1 MSFMRLPYWM
11 DGIMRILNIVRA
23 HVVRFIKPRASYMRT
38 RSQNPISVKYGF
50 DRGKP
55 VDRLFIERFL
65 EENKRAIRGKCLEVV
80 DNSYTVR
87 FGGTR
92 VTTSDVID
100 IFPTAKANI
109 HGDLR
114 NLRESIADNE
124 YDCLIVTQTFN
135 VIDDYGA
142 AIAECRRI
150 LKPGGTLLVTM
161 PTVSPAWNL
170 AINLWRFTP
179 ESSRYVFEKFFDPKK
194 ITISAFGNKP
204 LAEAFWLGMA
214 VEDMATEEIT
224 RKDESFPVIV
234 GIQAVK

>member
-1 MSFMRLPYWM
+1 MRFPYWM
-11 DGIMRILNIVRA
+11 DGIMKVLGVIRANIMRRVRSREA
-23 HVVRFIKPRASYMRT
+23 YL
-38 RSQNPISVKYGF
+38 RSRSRRPISTRYGF

-65 EENKRAIRGKCLEVV
+65 EENKRVIYGKCLEVV
-80 DNSYTVR
+80 DNSYTLR
-87 FGGTR
+87 FGGDR

-114 NLRESIADNE
+114 NLAGRIADNT

-135 VIDDYGA
+135 VIDDYHA
-142 AIAECRRI
+142 AIGECRRI

-170 AINLWRFTP
+170 SINLWRFTP
-179 ESSRYVFEKFFDPKK
+179 QSSRYVFEKFFDSEKVKISSLGNKK
-194 ITISAFGNKP
+194 I
-204 LAEAFWLGMA
+204 AEAFWLGMA
-214 VEDMATEEIT
+214 AEDMSSEELDAC
-224 RKDESFPVIV
+224 DESFPVIV
-234 GIQAVK
+234 GIKAVK

>member
-1 MSFMRLPYWM
+1 M
-11 DGIMRILNIVRA
+11 DGVMKVLNVIRAHIMRAFRS
-23 HVVRFIKPRASYMRT
+23 RASYMRA
-38 RSQNPISVKYGF
+38 RSRKPISTRYGF

-55 VDRLFIERFL
+55 VDRLFIEQFL
-65 EENKRAIRGKCLEVV
+65 EKNKQAIYGKCLEVV

-87 FGGTR
+87 FGGSR

-109 HGDLR
+109 CGDLR
-114 NLRESIADNE
+114 NLSGHIADNE

-135 VIDDYGA
+135 VIDDYQS
-142 AIAECRRI
+142 AISECRRI

-179 ESSRYVFEKFFDPKK
+179 RSARYVFEKFFDANR
-194 ITISAFGNKP
+194 IEVSALGNKIVT
-204 LAEAFWLGMA
+204 EAFWMGMA
-214 VEDMATEEIT
+214 AEDMNSEELALQ
-224 RKDESFPVIV
+224 DETFPLIV
-234 GIQAVK
+234 GIKAVK